1 VIDIITSAHDQLKRE
16 IPEVA
21 RMPKLEPEGSP
32 SAADSPPYIGDDQI
46 GPVSGRDFSVLRLI
60 GEEELTGFTFDGI
73 KRRLGAHSETLS
85 RTLDRLESEGIIEK
99 GEHGYRVTPK
109 GREHA
114 IPRPLSTPEE
124 RLTLL
129 RTLLPDDN
137 TASDV
142 VKNLKGRWFGNLR
155 WLGFS
160 EGDDG
165 LSLKWVTEDGG
176 IQVEARFLSDELI
189 VEGKLHDGKKLTDAI
204 RASHQLMGYIARAS
218 ARPAPFRRIA
228 LMLVQQSYSLLN

>member
-1 VIDIITSAHDQLKRE
+1 
-16 IPEVA
+16 
-21 RMPKLEPEGSP
+21 
-32 SAADSPPYIGDDQI
+32 
-46 GPVSGRDFSVLRLI
+46 
-60 GEEELTGFTFDGI
+60 
-73 KRRLGAHSETLS
+73 
-85 RTLDRLESEGIIEK
+85 
-99 GEHGYRVTPK
+99 
-109 GREHA
+109 
-114 IPRPLSTPEE
+114 
-124 RLTLL
+124 LL

-218 ARPAPFRRIA
+218 ARPTPFRRIA
-228 LMLVQQSYSLLN
+228 LMLVQQSYSLPN